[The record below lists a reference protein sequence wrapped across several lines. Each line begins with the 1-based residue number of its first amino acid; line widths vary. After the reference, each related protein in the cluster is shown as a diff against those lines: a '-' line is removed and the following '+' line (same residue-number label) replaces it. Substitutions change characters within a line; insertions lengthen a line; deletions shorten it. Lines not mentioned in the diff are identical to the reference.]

1 MRLSRRQAL
10 QGAAA
15 AVAASAISISAP
27 AHAAKPPRGL
37 RLLEGKD
44 PMPDIAF
51 KNGAGELTGFVEYRG
66 APVVALFW
74 ATWCTVCYDEMPKL
88 DALQA
93 KLGSRAHIVPL
104 SIDQAGLPAV
114 KAYYRRRKL
123 QVLKPFLDDERIFA
137 SIMGIRGVPTGFVLD
152 GQGNMVAAS
161 EGPVDWDSPA
171 AMQFLTNI

>member
-15 AVAASAISISAP
+15 VVAASAVSVSGP
-27 AHAAKPPRGL
+27 ALAAAPPRGL
-37 RLLEGKD
+37 RLLESRD
-44 PMPDIAF
+44 PMPDVAF
-51 KNGAGELTGFVEYRG
+51 KKGDGQLTGFVEYQG

-74 ATWCTVCYDEMPKL
+74 TTWCTVCYDEMPKL

-104 SIDQAGLPAV
+104 SIDQAGMPAV
-114 KAYYRRRKL
+114 KAYYRRRELK
-123 QVLKPFLDDERIFA
+123 VLKPYLDDERIFA

-152 GQGNMVAAS
+152 RQGNMVAAS
-161 EGPVDWDSPA
+161 EGPVDWDSPVA
-171 AMQFLTNI
+171 SQFLTSL